1 MVKKLRK
8 KKLIKEK
15 EMKPN
20 KIAFL
25 LPNFFTA
32 ASIFLGM
39 LSIINASNGEFEVS
53 AWLIM
58 VATIFDGLDGRIARL
73 TNTMSN
79 FGAEFD
85 SLADVVAFGVAP
97 AMLLFFYIGHDYGR
111 FGFLAT
117 ALFVIFGAI
126 RLARFNS
133 ASQNKEPSVF
143 IGLPIPAAASAVSMG
158 VLFLL
163 DYKFENLNII
173 FLILV
178 LIISV
183 LMVSHIRYPS
193 LKKIDVNNTLFYKL
207 LVILTFVF
215 SIIYVYSI
223 EGLAIVILGYILFGP
238 IRATYYLLK
247 SKLTK
252 SKKRV

>member
-1 MVKKLRK
+1 
-8 KKLIKEK
+8 
-15 EMKPN
+15 MKPK

-39 LSIINASNGEFEVS
+39 LSIVKASNGEFEMS

-58 VATIFDGLDGRIARL
+58 AATIFDGLDGRIARL
-73 TNTMSN
+73 TNTMSS

-85 SLADVVAFGVAP
+85 SLADIVAFGAAP
-97 AMLLFFYIGHDYGR
+97 AMLLYFYIGHDYGR
-111 FGFLAT
+111 FGFLVS

-143 IGLPIPAAASAVSMG
+143 IGLPIPAAASAITMG

-163 DYKFENLNII
+163 DYEFKNLNII
-173 FLILV
+173 FLIIT
-178 LIISV
+178 LITSL

-193 LKKIDVNNTLFYKL
+193 LKKIDVNNAFFYKS
-207 LVILTFVF
+207 LVIFTIIF

-223 EGLAIVILGYILFGP
+223 EGIALIILGYILYGP
-238 IRATYYLLK
+238 IRAIYYLIK
-247 SKLTK
+247 SKR
-252 SKKRV
+252 RV

>member
-1 MVKKLRK
+1 
-8 KKLIKEK
+8 
-15 EMKPN
+15 MKPN

-32 ASIFLGM
+32 TSIFLGM
-39 LSIINASNGEFEVS
+39 LSIVNASVGEFETA

-73 TNTMSN
+73 TNTMSS

-85 SLADVVAFGVAP
+85 SLADIVAFGVAP

-111 FGFLAT
+111 FGFLVT

-143 IGLPIPAAASAVSMG
+143 IGLPIPAAASAVTMG
-158 VLFLL
+158 TLFLL
-163 DYKFENLNII
+163 DYKFENLNIV
-173 FLILV
+173 FLIVV

-193 LKKIDVNNTLFYKL
+193 LKKINVDNAFFYKL
-207 LVILTFVF
+207 FIIFTIVS
-215 SIIYVYSI
+215 SIIYIYSI
-223 EGLAIVILGYILFGP
+223 EGLAIIILGYILFGP
-238 IRATYYLLK
+238 IRAIYYLI
-247 SKLTK
+247 K

>member
-1 MVKKLRK
+1 
-8 KKLIKEK
+8 
-15 EMKPN
+15 MKPE

-39 LSIINASNGEFEVS
+39 LSIVKASNGEFEIS

-58 VATIFDGLDGRIARL
+58 AATVFDGLDGRIARL

-85 SLADVVAFGVAP
+85 SLADIVAFGVAP
-97 AMLLFFYIGHDYGR
+97 AMLLYFYIGHDYGR
-111 FGFLAT
+111 FGFLVT
-117 ALFVIFGAI
+117 ALFVIFGSI

-143 IGLPIPAAASAVSMG
+143 IGLPIPAAASAITMG

-163 DYKFENLNII
+163 DYEFKNLNII
-173 FLILV
+173 FLIIT

-183 LMVSHIRYPS
+183 LMVSNIRYPS
-193 LKKIDVNNTLFYKL
+193 LKKIDVNNTFFYKL
-207 LVILTFVF
+207 LVIFTFVF
-215 SIIYVYSI
+215 SIIYIYSI
-223 EGLAIVILGYILFGP
+223 EGIALIILGYVLYGP
-238 IRATYYLLK
+238 IRAIYYLI
-247 SKLTK
+247 K

>member
-1 MVKKLRK
+1 VKKWQK
-8 KKLIKEK
+8 KKLIKEN

-32 ASIFLGM
+32 VSIFLGV
-39 LSIINASNGEFEVS
+39 LSIVKASIGDFETS

-58 VATIFDGLDGRIARL
+58 IATIFDGLDGRIARL
-73 TNTMSN
+73 TNTMSS
-79 FGAEFD
+79 FGGEFD

-111 FGFLAT
+111 FGILVS

-133 ASQNKEPSVF
+133 ASQNKEPSIF
-143 IGLPIPAAASAVSMG
+143 IGLPIPAAASAVTMG
-158 VLFLL
+158 ILFLL
-163 DYKFENLNII
+163 DYKFKNLNIL
-173 FLILV
+173 FLIIV
-178 LIISV
+178 LMISV

-193 LKKIDVNNTLFYKL
+193 LKKINVDNAFFYKL
-207 LVILTFVF
+207 FVIFTIIS
-215 SIIYVYSI
+215 SIIYIYSI
-223 EGLAIVILGYILFGP
+223 EGLAIVVLGYVTFGP
-238 IRATYYLLK
+238 IRAAYYLIK
-247 SKLTK
+247 SKR
-252 SKKRV
+252 RV

>member
-1 MVKKLRK
+1 MQPK
-8 KKLIKEK
+8 
-15 EMKPN
+15 
-20 KIAFL
+20 KIAYL

-39 LSIINASNGEFEVS
+39 LSIVKASQGNFETS

-58 VATIFDGLDGRIARL
+58 AATIFDGLDGRIARL

-85 SLADVVAFGVAP
+85 SLADIVAFGVAP
-97 AMLLFFYIGHDYGR
+97 AMLLFFYIGHDYGK
-111 FGFLAT
+111 FGFLVT

-163 DYKFENLNII
+163 DYKFKNLHTL
-173 FLILV
+173 FLITTLM
-178 LIISV
+178 ISI

-193 LKKIDVNNTLFYKL
+193 LKKIDINNAFFYKL
-207 LVILTFVF
+207 LVLLTIIS
-215 SIIYVYSI
+215 SIIYIYSI
-223 EGLAIVILGYILFGP
+223 EGIAVIILGYITYGP
-238 IRATYYLLK
+238 VRAVYYLIK
-247 SKLTK
+247 SR
-252 SKKRV
+252 KRI

>member
-1 MVKKLRK
+1 
-8 KKLIKEK
+8 
-15 EMKPN
+15 MKPN

-32 ASIFLGM
+32 TSIFLGM
-39 LSIINASNGEFEVS
+39 LSIINASNGEFETS

-73 TNTMSN
+73 TNTMSS

-85 SLADVVAFGVAP
+85 SLADIVAFGVAP
-97 AMLLFFYIGHDYGR
+97 AMLLFFYTGHDYGR
-111 FGFLAT
+111 FGFLVT

-143 IGLPIPAAASAVSMG
+143 IGLPIPAAASAVTMG
-158 VLFLL
+158 ILFLSKYKLTNL
-163 DYKFENLNII
+163 DII
-173 FLILV
+173 FLIVVLV
-178 LIISV
+178 ISI

-193 LKKIDVNNTLFYKL
+193 LKKMDVNNTFFYKTL
-207 LVILTFVF
+207 IILTIIF
-215 SIIYVYSI
+215 SIIYIYSI
-223 EGLAIVILGYILFGP
+223 EGLAIVILGYIMFGP
-238 IRATYYLLK
+238 IRAIYYLI
-247 SKLTK
+247 K
-252 SKKRV
+252 SKKRVI

>member
-1 MVKKLRK
+1 MK
-8 KKLIKEK
+8 
-15 EMKPN
+15 KPN
-20 KIAFL
+20 KIVFL

-39 LSIINASNGEFEVS
+39 LSIAKASVGQFEIS

-58 VATIFDGLDGRIARL
+58 AATVFDDLDGRVARL

-85 SLADVVAFGVAP
+85 SLADIVAFGVAP
-97 AMLLFFYIGHDYGR
+97 AMLLYFYSGHSYGK

-143 IGLPIPAAASAVSMG
+143 IGLPIPAAASAISMG

-163 DYKFENLNII
+163 DYKFKNLNLL
-173 FLILV
+173 FLITTLV
-178 LIISV
+178 VGV

-193 LKKIDVNNTLFYKL
+193 LKKIDINNTFFYKT
-207 LVILTFVF
+207 LVILTIIF
-215 SIIYVYSI
+215 SVIYVYSI
-223 EGLAIVILGYILFGP
+223 EGVAIIILGYIIYGPLRAIYLFF
-238 IRATYYLLK
+238 
-247 SKLTK
+247 TK
-252 SKKRV
+252 RKKAN

>member
-1 MVKKLRK
+1 MK
-8 KKLIKEK
+8 
-15 EMKPN
+15 KPN
-20 KIAFL
+20 KIVFL

-39 LSIINASNGEFEVS
+39 LSIVKASVGQFEIS

-58 VATIFDGLDGRIARL
+58 AATVFDGLDGRVARL

-85 SLADVVAFGVAP
+85 SLADIVAFGVAP
-97 AMLLFFYIGHDYGR
+97 AMLLYFYTGHSYDK

-143 IGLPIPAAASAVSMG
+143 IGLPIPAAASAISMG

-163 DYKFENLNII
+163 DYKFKNLNLL
-173 FLILV
+173 FLITTLV
-178 LIISV
+178 VGV

-193 LKKIDVNNTLFYKL
+193 LKKIDINNTFFYKT
-207 LVILTFVF
+207 LVILTIIF
-215 SIIYVYSI
+215 SVIYVYSI
-223 EGLAIVILGYILFGP
+223 EGIAIIILGYIIYGPLRAIYLFF
-238 IRATYYLLK
+238 
-247 SKLTK
+247 TK
-252 SKKRV
+252 RKKAN

>member
-1 MVKKLRK
+1 
-8 KKLIKEK
+8 
-15 EMKPN
+15 MKPK

-39 LSIINASNGEFEVS
+39 LSIVKASNSEFEMS

-58 VATIFDGLDGRIARL
+58 AATIFDGLDGRIARL
-73 TNTMSN
+73 TNTMSS

-85 SLADVVAFGVAP
+85 SLADIVAFGAAP
-97 AMLLFFYIGHDYGR
+97 AMLLYFYIGHDYGR
-111 FGFLAT
+111 FGFLVT

-143 IGLPIPAAASAVSMG
+143 IGLPIPAAASAITMG

-163 DYKFENLNII
+163 DYEFKNLNII
-173 FLILV
+173 FLIIT
-178 LIISV
+178 LIISL

-193 LKKIDVNNTLFYKL
+193 LKKIDVNNAFFYKS
-207 LVILTFVF
+207 LVIFTIIF

-223 EGLAIVILGYILFGP
+223 EGIALIILGYILYGP
-238 IRATYYLLK
+238 IRAIYYLIK
-247 SKLTK
+247 SKR
-252 SKKRV
+252 RV